1 MKRSARVF
9 VTTVLVAALSA
20 CGGGNGGDAGGGGS
34 ARGDGG
40 GNGQSEQ
47 GDRSAATC
55 EAPRDLVR
63 RSDVPVGVLMPAGS
77 LQRQSYVSGAE
88 IAAAGL
94 NAVSLGFEF

>member
-9 VTTVLVAALSA
+9 ITTVLVAALSA
-20 CGGGNGGDAGGGGS
+20 CGGGNGGDAGSGGS

-40 GNGQSEQ
+40 GNGQ

-55 EAPRDLVR
+55 EAPRDLAR

-77 LQRQSYVSGAE
+77 LQQQSYVSGAE